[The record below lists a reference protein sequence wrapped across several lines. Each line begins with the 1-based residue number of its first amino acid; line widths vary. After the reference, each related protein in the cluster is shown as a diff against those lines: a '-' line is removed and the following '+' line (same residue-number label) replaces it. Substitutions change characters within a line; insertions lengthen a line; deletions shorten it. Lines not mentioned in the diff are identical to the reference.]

1 MAKVYTLRNREEGNL
16 EHLNGKMFLGKIMN
30 NGSLVLTEVVSGSVI
45 RVSTSVVEKKVTDD
59 GVIIR
64 TESGQLYDLINV
76 ETLLPSAQA
85 QEPEQAQETSQERKP
100 FKLEDE
106 SHVNRDIHYGDGYS
120 GTVYRFDRA
129 ISYEEFVNFCIN
141 EVGIN
146 LYKLT
151 GYAWYE
157 DHSAIVIGEVKSGN
171 RWGCYEEGCPGK
183 ESRVWTYLWVRAYT
197 D

>member
-30 NGSLVLTEVVSGSVI
+30 NGSLVLTEVVSDSVI
-45 RVSTSVVEKKVTDD
+45 RVSTSVVEKKVTED

-76 ETLLPSAQA
+76 KTLLPSAQA
-85 QEPEQAQETSQERKP
+85 QEPEQAQEIKP
-100 FKLEDE
+100 ESKFKLEDE
-106 SHVNRDIHYGDGYS
+106 THVNRDIHYGDGYS

-129 ISYEEFVNFCIN
+129 ISYEEFVDFCIN
-141 EVGIN
+141 EVGIK
-146 LYKLT
+146 LYKTT

-157 DHSAIVIGEVKSGN
+157 DHSAIIIGAVIGGN
-171 RWGCYEEGCPGK
+171 RWTAYEEGHPGK
-183 ESRVWTYLWVRAYT
+183 ESKVWTYLWIRAYT